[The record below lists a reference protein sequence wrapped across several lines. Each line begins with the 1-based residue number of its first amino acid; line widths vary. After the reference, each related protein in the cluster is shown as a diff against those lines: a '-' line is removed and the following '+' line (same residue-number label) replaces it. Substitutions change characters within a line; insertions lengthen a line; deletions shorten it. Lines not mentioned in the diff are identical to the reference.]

1 VVIVPK
7 NHPWAKRQ
15 SVSPA
20 ELARQ
25 SFIIPEKGSS
35 TQASGVR
42 FLESQG
48 IQLNV
53 TMELGNVE
61 GVKKAVE
68 AGLGISLVSR
78 CAIMKEAEANRLKAL
93 QLSGLGLQRN
103 LSFVW
108 RKGKHFSRATHA
120 FIDFFLTYLNTNKG
134 ASPKPTRANLTALK
148 EE

>member
-1 VVIVPK
+1 
-7 NHPWAKRQ
+7 
-15 SVSPA
+15 
-20 ELARQ
+20 
-25 SFIIPEKGSS
+25 
-35 TQASGVR
+35 
-42 FLESQG
+42 
-48 IQLNV
+48 
-53 TMELGNVE
+53 
-61 GVKKAVE
+61 
-68 AGLGISLVSR
+68 
-78 CAIMKEAEANRLKAL
+78 MKEAEANRLKAL